1 MFDFSSFHSED
12 RGKAWRTLGPEP
24 LLYLRLGLI
33 SVTMGS
39 EEAQILALIIVA
51 EPRVVV
57 SVLLK
62 LSKSLSSRE
71 IPHYGL

>member
-1 MFDFSSFHSED
+1 
-12 RGKAWRTLGPEP
+12 
-24 LLYLRLGLI
+24 
-33 SVTMGS
+33 VTMGS